1 MHLPFDPILGA
12 HLCRWTHRHSQ
23 KRIDCRSVSR
33 TCVSFLSH
41 FPEASGWCS
50 TYRRWCLIQ
59 WRFNHVGYALK
70 RWGLCTPWCATCW
83 PSGHG
88 IILQLMGSV
97 SKDPYRNRCA
107 FLVAS
112 KNPAGDVL
120 LGADPA
126 VVYVRRLLK
135 VACSI
140 WHIWHHGIISYDI
153 PWIWSTFPA
162 FLLQAFQLCCPA
174 ARLPALASWKG
185 VMGSDLCLG
194 HVGTLL
200 WALVFL

>member
-1 MHLPFDPILGA
+1 MFIAGH
-12 HLCRWTHRHSQ
+12 W
-23 KRIDCRSVSR
+23 
-33 TCVSFLSH
+33 
-41 FPEASGWCS
+41 
-50 TYRRWCLIQ
+50 WCLIQ
-59 WRFNHVGYALK
+59 WRYALK

-97 SKDPYRNRCA
+97 SKDRTGTDVF

-140 WHIWHHGIISYDI
+140 WHHGIISNDI

-162 FLLQAFQLCCPA
+162 LFLLQAFQLCCPA

-194 HVGTLL
+194 HVGTML